1 MPLKVFNS
9 KGELKGHYGTDQH
22 WILLLTGF
30 IVARSTLATTHF
42 KGIESLYR
50 WTSPL
55 LPCLLSIFLVIFQ
68 KKVCSLRLVR
78 DWIPAMSKKKKK
90 SNLGQRKTSSKPS
103 TFIPLLLQWK
113 NVQTTEWLPYMCPKG
128 KQFAKHSKGWKALIK
143 NIQELHQSKFW

>member
-90 SNLGQRKTSSKPS
+90 IQPGSK
-103 TFIPLLLQWK
+103 
-113 NVQTTEWLPYMCPKG
+113 
-128 KQFAKHSKGWKALIK
+128 K
-143 NIQELHQSKFW
+143 NIQQAFHFYSIALTVEKCADYWMTALHVSKRETICKTLQRLKGSYKKYSGAASE

>member
-90 SNLGQRKTSSKPS
+90 NPTWVKEKHPASL
-103 TFIPLLLQWK
+103 PLLFHCSYSGKMCRLLNDCPTCVQKGNNLQ
-113 NVQTTEWLPYMCPKG
+113 NTPK
-128 KQFAKHSKGWKALIK
+128 AERL
-143 NIQELHQSKFW
+143 L